1 MVKWSWSPCVLP
13 YSSVEMAALY
23 QGTDVSSPDTF
34 LVLKDTREVKEVTT
48 LDEKLFL
55 LAECT
60 VNAEGSNSIELGK
73 V

>member
-1 MVKWSWSPCVLP
+1 MVKWSPCVLP

-23 QGTDVSSPDTF
+23 QGTDLSSPDTF

-55 LAECT
+55 LASEK
-60 VNAEGSNSIELGK
+60 GELLQAFG
-73 V
+73 